1 MIYGNDVDNV
11 LDGGSGGS
19 DQIFGGG
26 GVDTVSHAF
35 AVRAQLINLTGQV
48 TTDGIETDTLS
59 SIENAI
65 GSRFDDD
72 IFGDGLANI
81 LDGGSGGSDRIF
93 GGGGSDTA
101 SHATALE
108 AMLINLAGQVTTNGI
123 DTDTLSS
130 IENAIGSAFNDAIY
144 GDGIANVL
152 DGGAGADSLFGGGD
166 NDTFVFRRG
175 QAAGDTVVDF
185 AGNDAGAGDALQFVG
200 YGPGATFVQL
210 DGTHW
215 RINSSDGQVHETIT
229 VQNGAAVHTSD
240 VLFV

>member
-1 MIYGNDVDNV
+1 MHRITRAYSHRACKKVD
-11 LDGGSGGS
+11 
-19 DQIFGGG
+19 
-26 GVDTVSHAF
+26 
-35 AVRAQLINLTGQV
+35 R
-48 TTDGIETDTLS
+48 
-59 SIENAI
+59 
-65 GSRFDDD
+65 
-72 IFGDGLANI
+72 LA
-81 LDGGSGGSDRIF
+81 
-93 GGGGSDTA
+93 
-101 SHATALE
+101 
-108 AMLINLAGQVTTNGI
+108 
-123 DTDTLSS
+123 
-130 IENAIGSAFNDAIY
+130 
-144 GDGIANVL
+144 
-152 DGGAGADSLFGGGD
+152 GAGADSLFGGGD